1 MKPANTKPVQHFSG
15 GDVCDNP
22 AIICR
27 VCFQYCSAKNP
38 CIPVNGDDT
47 CLTCLKEAVA
57 LLEAHVVEKETADDI
72 VRGVKTKEELQ

>member
-1 MKPANTKPVQHFSG
+1 MKQAKPAEHFCK
-15 GDVCDNP
+15 GDICDNP

-47 CLTCLKEAVA
+47 CLACLKEAA
-57 LLEAHVVEKETADDI
+57 KLLEAHVTEKETADD
-72 VRGVKTKEELQ
+72 VLRSVVAKK

>member
-1 MKPANTKPVQHFSG
+1 MKPANVKPVEHFRA
-15 GDVCDNP
+15 DEVCDNP

-27 VCFQYCSAKNP
+27 TCIQYCDAKNP

-47 CLTCLKEAVA
+47 CLKCLKEAVA

-72 VRGVKTKEELQ
+72 VRGVK